1 MNNTLT
7 IKNFRIFDETG
18 ASIDLAPITILTGC
32 NSSGKSTFVKAF
44 ILLNKLLSKISE
56 DFQSK
61 SFSDINLSNYTL
73 DFRDTNL
80 LLNSF
85 ENVLNSNSKNGIITF
100 EYTTH
105 SSVIADDVT
114 VELKFKSD
122 NSAIV
127 QRGCLSCITIKNKNG
142 DIIYSTDEQLGLTVN
157 SMIIK
162 EKFFLFA
169 ESLWYYQANSHY
181 EDEYNMSINETD
193 KKTFEKEC
201 EFWENSLA
209 EQDRSVINDFF
220 EYFSNNIK
228 NIIYEWKNVFDAKHS
243 NDRTFTNI
251 ISKSKD
257 LKLLFYLPILEE
269 LNTIPKDKVKGAVKQ
284 RIKTDYDKPDQAL
297 LIQLSDILFTN
308 FEESEFSS
316 FLEYFQDAENEFIN
330 ISNMPKSFLLKSCD
344 SSPRFVLGSD
354 FSIEEIVEIEE
365 MSQDPKNFPNP
376 NEITPNT
383 IQFKEKDILAFTSR
397 NLARKGNFQY
407 RMFILLKL
415 NDIYDSNTKNYC
427 SIGSYDFP
435 EVFTF
440 NTTTLFAK
448 YINSL
453 VREVLTCEL
462 SHTTYYAKS
471 SRSVVRRSY
480 FLDDDDPGDMVRLII
495 RYLNSK
501 KALKE
506 QAKNTANIYEPDSFM
521 TTWLHKF
528 NLGNTFTIELNDDA
542 SVARLKLY
550 KSNDDKR
557 GELIADK
564 GYGIT
569 QLFTILLQIE
579 TAILNAEK
587 THDGGYKPQYIAIEE
602 PEIHLHPS
610 FQSKLADMFLEAY
623 EKYNIHFIVE
633 THSEYLI
640 RESQVIIAKKQ
651 YVSNIESDT
660 KSPFRTYYLPENH
673 QPYSLGY
680 RKDGRFYMKFGKGF
694 FDESSIL
701 SITLNQLFFSNNNK
715 N

>member
-32 NSSGKSTFVKAF
+32 NSSGKSTFMKAF

-73 DFRDTNL
+73 DFSDTNL

-127 QRGCLSCITIKNKNG
+127 QKGHLTCITIKNKNG

-193 KKTFEKEC
+193 KKTFEKEYK
-201 EFWENSLA
+201 FWDNSLA
-209 EQDRSVINDFF
+209 KQDHSIKKEFF
-220 EYFSNNIK
+220 KYFSNNII
-228 NIIYEWKNVFDAKHS
+228 NNEWKNIFDNKRP
-243 NDRTFTNI
+243 NDREFTDI

-257 LKLLFYLPILEE
+257 FKLLFYLPVIEA
-269 LNTIPKDKVKGAVKQ
+269 LNAIPKDKVKETVKE
-284 RIKTDYDKPDQAL
+284 RIKKDYNKTDQAL
-297 LIQLSDILFTN
+297 LIQLSDILFN
-308 FEESEFSS
+308 DFEKSEFSS
-316 FLEYFQDAENEFIN
+316 FLEYLHEAENEFIN
-330 ISNMPKSFLLKSCD
+330 ISNMPESFLLKSYY

-354 FSIEEIVEIEE
+354 FSIEEILENEE

-376 NEITPNT
+376 NKITPNT
-383 IQFKEKDILAFTSR
+383 IQSKEKDILACTCR
-397 NLARKGNFQY
+397 NLVRKENFQY
-407 RMFILLKL
+407 KMFILLKL
-415 NDIYDSNTKNYC
+415 NDIYDRNTMNYC

-471 SRSVVRRSY
+471 SRSVVRRNY
-480 FLDDDDPGDMVRLII
+480 FLDNDNPGDMVRLII

-528 NLGNTFTIELNDDA
+528 NLGNRFTIELNDDA

-569 QLFTILLQIE
+569 QLITILLQIE
-579 TAILNAEK
+579 TAILNVEK
-587 THDGGYKPQYIAIEE
+587 TYDRKENKPQYIAIEE

-610 FQSKLADMFLEAY
+610 FQSMLADMFLEAY

-680 RKDGRFYMKFGKGF
+680 RKDGRFAERFGSGF
-694 FDESSIL
+694 YDEA
-701 SITLNQLFFSNNNK
+701 TNK
-715 N
+715 LYEII